1 MQVGAVAKLLPAEGR
16 RQRTNRG
23 SSLDILGDMRVG
35 MALESGKVGGRF
47 TETNREGWQNS
58 LAIYA
63 GGETPLGPVYAG
75 YGYAPNGMSNIYI
88 FVGTP

>member
-1 MQVGAVAKLLPAEGR
+1 MGLR
-16 RQRTNRG
+16 
-23 SSLDILGDMRVG
+23 GDMRVG